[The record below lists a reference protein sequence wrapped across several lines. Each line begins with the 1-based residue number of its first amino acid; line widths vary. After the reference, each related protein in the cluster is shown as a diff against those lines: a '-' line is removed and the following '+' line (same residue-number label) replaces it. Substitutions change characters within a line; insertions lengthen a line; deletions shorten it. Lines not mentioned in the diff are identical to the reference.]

1 MSVSFTWYFGFGL
14 LVEEIKVPYFFYNE
28 EEEEEDSDEEIYFL
42 VKKGLLLSIPFLK
55 ILIIL

>member
-14 LVEEIKVPYFFYNE
+14 LVEEIKVPYFFYN